1 MAPNQEKTKRKKT
14 KARDRWLTPLHPPE
28 FHFCSSK
35 NKMADLPLDEM
46 MRRRFFRNNIRGTNN
61 RPLVGRG
68 AGVFGGT
75 FDARLKIG
83 NTDVRQRLGSGTVFQ
98 VKDAREKLSQKDPR
112 FQVKGSSAGKTMPD
126 ARQTINS
133 RKKQH
138 GLKRLHSTRTDDP
151 PEVNQQVHNNRSN
164 VNKAFLNVSP
174 SPQGLNVK
182 VGVALQQGGGPK
194 KEVDARDR
202 LRLKRSPA
210 SLSSF
215 KITKT
220 IQQKPA
226 VGLTSGIRVG
236 VASRN
241 TRVDEMEPGSDV
253 EESVLGEEDVTPGKR
268 MKIVTSSNALHEQ
281 MLSLQADSI
290 SRPFSLSTPITKV
303 VQNDSYTA
311 SPPVQIPPSAS
322 PPAPV
327 LQPVS
332 RTLITGQVQ
341 QGTSEDA
348 GTLTGT
354 QPAFSPLEGTKMTV
368 NNLHPRVT
376 EEDIVE
382 LFCVCGALKRTR
394 LLQAGVVEV
403 VFVRKE
409 DAIAAYRKYN
419 NRCLDGQ
426 PMKCNLHIQGNVIT
440 SDQPIL
446 LRLGDT
452 PGVSDAKT
460 EGLPTS
466 LSRPGG
472 RSASSQPPVEVNP
485 QTILKALFKSSFPPS
500 ASSDSASS
508 QATAFCIKI

>member
-1 MAPNQEKTKRKKT
+1 MVNAATSSQ
-14 KARDRWLTPLHPPE
+14 
-28 FHFCSSK
+28 FYFCSST

-46 MRRRFFRNNIRGTNN
+46 MRRRFFRNNIRGINN
-61 RPLVGRG
+61 RSLVGRG
-68 AGVFGGT
+68 AGDFGGT

-83 NTDVRQRLGSGTVFQ
+83 NTDVKQRLGGSGTVFQ

-112 FQVKGSSAGKTMPD
+112 FQVRGSSAGKTIQD

-133 RKKQH
+133 RKEQH

-151 PEVNQQVHNNRSN
+151 PEVNQQVHHNRSN

-174 SPQGLNVK
+174 SPLGLNVK

-194 KEVDARDR
+194 REVDARDR

-210 SLSSF
+210 LLSSF

-220 IQQKPA
+220 IQKPA
-226 VGLTSGIRVG
+226 VGLTSGICVG
-236 VASRN
+236 VARRN
-241 TRVDEMEPGSDV
+241 NQMDEMEPGSDA
-253 EESVLGEEDVTPGKR
+253 EESVVGEEDVTPGKQ
-268 MKIVTSSNALHEQ
+268 MKVVTSGSALHEQ
-281 MLSLQADSI
+281 ADSI
-290 SRPFSLSTPITKV
+290 GCPFSLSSPITKV

-311 SPPVQIPPSAS
+311 SPSVQIPPSAS
-322 PPAPV
+322 PPAPA

-332 RTLITGQVQ
+332 RTLITGQIQ
-341 QGTSEDA
+341 QGIREDA
-348 GTLTGT
+348 EPLIGT

-394 LLQAGVVEV
+394 LLQTGVAEV

-446 LRLGDT
+446 LRLSDT

-466 LSRPGG
+466 LSHPVG

-485 QTILKALFKSSFPPS
+485 QTILKALFKSSLPPS
-500 ASSDSASS
+500 TSSDSAGS